1 MIDYKTYRQMHP
13 DAHPFKFESKQKM
26 PLDKWPEVIPHSSH
40 LEDENLLVFPSEIH
54 GFSFKKKDW
63 SKFAKRFQTMIHTAQ

>member
-13 DAHPFKFESKQKM
+13 NAYPFKFGSKPKV
-26 PLDKWPEVIPHSSH
+26 PFDKRPEVIPHSGQ
-40 LEDENLLVFPSEIH
+40 LEKRDLLVLPSEIH

-63 SKFAKRFQTMIHTAQ
+63 SKFAKRFHTVIHAAQ

>member
-13 DAHPFKFESKQKM
+13 DAHPFKFGSKQKV

-40 LEDENLLVFPSEIH
+40 LEDENLLLLPSEIH

>member
-13 DAHPFKFESKQKM
+13 TAHPFWFGSSSKL
-26 PLDKWPEVIPHSSH
+26 PFDKWPEVIPHPTQ
-40 LEDENLLVFPSEIH
+40 LEKDNLLVLPSEIH

-63 SKFAKRFQTMIHTAQ
+63 SKFAKRFQTMIHAAQ